1 VHDHVQLARGGVR
14 LDPGRS
20 RLDPGRARLARGRAE
35 QGSPTLCAGA
45 LGLMDNIA
53 VLALLVGAALIAIIV
68 PYVFRAPGRAL
79 RKRFVALGS
88 LKGRTRRDIEKA
100 VGPASQETPLPDGR
114 TLLQW
119 RATGYH
125 IALVFE
131 KDGRCFGV
139 THENGR
145 RVRASRSPDQ

>member
-1 VHDHVQLARGGVR
+1 MDGGIALLLIVV
-14 LDPGRS
+14 
-20 RLDPGRARLARGRAE
+20 
-35 QGSPTLCAGA
+35 AGA
-45 LGLMDNIA
+45 
-53 VLALLVGAALIAIIV
+53 VAIVV
-68 PYVFRAPGRAL
+68 PYLFRAPGRAL

-88 LKGRTRRDIEKA
+88 LKGRTRREIVKA
-100 VGPASQETPLPDGR
+100 VGEPAVETPLPDGR

-145 RVRASRSPDQ
+145 RVKGGGSS

>member
-1 VHDHVQLARGGVR
+1 MD
-14 LDPGRS
+14 
-20 RLDPGRARLARGRAE
+20 
-35 QGSPTLCAGA
+35 GSE
-45 LGLMDNIA
+45 I
-53 VLALLVGAALIAIIV
+53 ALIALVAAGAIAVVV

-79 RKRFVALGS
+79 HKRFVALGS
-88 LKGRTRRDIEKA
+88 LKGRTRREIVRA
-100 VGPASQETPLPDGR
+100 VGEPASETPLPDDR

-145 RVRASRSPDQ
+145 RVVGGSRQGT

>member
-1 VHDHVQLARGGVR
+1 MDRSDGRTGPGGTREEHEV
-14 LDPGRS
+14 DGT
-20 RLDPGRARLARGRAE
+20 E
-35 QGSPTLCAGA
+35 F
-45 LGLMDNIA
+45 
-53 VLALLVGAALIAIIV
+53 ALIALVLAGAVAIVV
-68 PYVFRAPGRAL
+68 PYVFRTPGRAL

-88 LKGRTRRDIEKA
+88 LKGRTRREIVKT
-100 VGPASQETPLPDGR
+100 VGQPATETVLPDGR

-145 RVRASRSPDQ
+145 RVTGTRPPAEPR

>member
-1 VHDHVQLARGGVR
+1 MVG
-14 LDPGRS
+14 
-20 RLDPGRARLARGRAE
+20 
-35 QGSPTLCAGA
+35 
-45 LGLMDNIA
+45 MDVSVV
-53 VLALLVGAALIAIIV
+53 VLLLVAAAVVAIVV
-68 PYVFRAPGRAL
+68 PYMFRAPGRAL
-79 RKRFVALGS
+79 RKQFIALGS
-88 LKGRTRRDIEKA
+88 LKGRTRREIEKA
-100 VGPASQETPLPDGR
+100 VGPAAQETPLPGGR

-145 RVRASRSPDQ
+145 RVGGSRGVDA